1 MKKSF
6 TWKLAVGLAIVVALP
21 LGCSC
26 RQKIADKAI
35 EKAIETQAKKDGKDV
50 DVKMDT
56 KGGTMSIKS
65 KDGSENVNVD
75 MKSDGSSFSI
85 KTQDGV
91 VLSGENAKIP
101 DNFPKDVPVFP
112 GAKATLVTTDTKS
125 EMFSVSLTTADTL
138 ENVGAYYK
146 KELAANGWKEEQTMT
161 QSGDQPIQMMNYTK
175 ENRSVMVTVTRD
187 GVNTALT
194 LMVSKSGS

>member
-1 MKKSF
+1 
-6 TWKLAVGLAIVVALP
+6 
-21 LGCSC
+21 
-26 RQKIADKAI
+26 
-35 EKAIETQAKKDGKDV
+35 
-50 DVKMDT
+50 
-56 KGGTMSIKS
+56 MSIKS

>member
-56 KGGTMSIKS
+56 KAGTMSIKA

-75 MKSDGSSFSI
+75 MKSDGNSFSI

-91 VLSGENAKIP
+91 VLGGENAKIP
-101 DNFPKDVPVFP
+101 DSFPKDVPVFP
-112 GAKATLVTTDTKS
+112 GAKPTLVTTDTKS
-125 EMFSVSLTTADTL
+125 EMFSVSLTTADTF
-138 ENVGAYYK
+138 ENVGTYYK

-161 QSGDQPIQMMNYTK
+161 QSGDQPMQMLTYTK
-175 ENRSVMVTVTRD
+175 ENRSVMVTITRD
-187 GVNTALT
+187 GANTALA